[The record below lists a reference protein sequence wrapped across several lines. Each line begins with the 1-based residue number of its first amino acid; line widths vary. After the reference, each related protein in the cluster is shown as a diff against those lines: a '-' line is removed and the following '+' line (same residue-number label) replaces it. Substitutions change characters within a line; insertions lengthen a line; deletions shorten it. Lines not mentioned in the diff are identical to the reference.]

1 MFVKKTR
8 MPNPASMPDHA
19 KPSNMS
25 SAAAQVATYMLEQV
39 AKLSSTL
46 YIYYY
51 LSSYFTLSLKLVGK
65 VK

>member
-1 MFVKKTR
+1 

-39 AKLSSTL
+39 ANLSSTL
-46 YIYYY
+46 YI
-51 LSSYFTLSLKLVGK
+51 
-65 VK
+65 

>member
-39 AKLSSTL
+39 ANLSSTL
-46 YIYYY
+46 YI
-51 LSSYFTLSLKLVGK
+51 
-65 VK
+65 